1 MTSCDAIRQ
10 RLSEDRVAAA
20 ELHAEIRHHLETCAP
35 CTSFLAQL
43 QAVDSA
49 LEELPSHDASD
60 ALVADTL
67 RAVRQAVGKDPAPA
81 RPSTTR
87 HYLAGG
93 LAAAVVIAASL
104 GLMMNYL
111 GVSSDRMQVAD
122 AELEEARDGL
132 DRAKDQVATGPA
144 AEKAPALSQRASES
158 PTSQTGAP
166 SDSLDEALRAARGMR
181 ESFGDDSQEP
191 FETARLEQ
199 KKRETGELRPR
210 ELGQTR
216 ATERS
221 YSNKGWEQ
229 DPDRGS
235 ERELDIIAQL
245 TEPPR
250 HGDRDGRRAQDRFGD
265 ELAKEGR
272 VVLDRQVTAT
282 TLVPGAKTKP
292 DAQYRYGIEAEAEPT
307 QSFAKRSNEE
317 SLVRGAGAPA
327 EQRDLSVTGQIAGNL
342 RADAPA
348 PIEGADLEAAE
359 SRPPSVDPASVDP
372 ASVDKK
378 NRPAKV
384 QDTRRAG
391 ADPDMAGEA
400 GASTLFSESATAP
413 VGGTLVFDGNGRR
426 NLAFQVNPNRARLLA
441 TNFLQRAQALKNLSF
456 QEPAGYWANSYIPGD
471 PAMRLLQARLR
482 AWDRGALGQD
492 LRLER
497 AVRQVV
503 QPFDAPRDAAL
514 AVYLHADAPAI
525 EGPTRLRIQ
534 IGLKGAERQGGHRP
548 AMNIGLV
555 VDLRNITDA
564 NTGVR
569 IRALIAALN
578 RVRQPEDR
586 FSLTVAGPDG
596 GLLVPPEQFRHGP
609 LRVAMDRLFGASR
622 DTASAIV
629 DLQQALVTAME
640 SVRQGDDPSAIL
652 GSSLV
657 LLVTGS
663 SLADE
668 LAALER
674 IAHENAVSG
683 VPLSVV
689 SLAARDDLAHI
700 DRLVAAGQG
709 NRRVLDSAQG
719 ADALVDRELHAASR
733 AVARALRLRIRLAP
747 GVKLVDVLGSWKLG
761 EPQAQRVREAEQSID
776 KRLAR
781 NLGIQADRGED
792 EEGIQIVIPSFY
804 AGDTHVVLLDVI
816 AENPGA
822 IADVTLRYKDVV
834 YLRNGVARASLT
846 VGGSQRASG
855 PLERNVLKN
864 LVAWEFARQT
874 RQVGRSLAAGD
885 PQQAR
890 SQLATL
896 RELIHGLRL
905 EVAGWSGDPDL
916 AADETMLGEYL
927 TLLDSSAIGDVAQRR
942 YLADSLRYA
951 AFRKLQSAA
960 R

>member
-10 RLSEDRVAAA
+10 RLAEDGVEAA
-20 ELHAEIRHHLETCAP
+20 ELEAEIRHHLEACAP
-35 CTSFLAQL
+35 CTNFLAQL

-49 LEELPSHDASD
+49 LEGLPSHDASD

-67 RAVRQAVGKDPAPA
+67 RAVRQDAGRAVRQDAGQDPAPA

-87 HYLAGG
+87 RYLAGG

-122 AELEEARDGL
+122 AEFEEARDDLG
-132 DRAKDQVATGPA
+132 RAKNQVATGPA
-144 AEKAPALSQRASES
+144 AEKAPAPSQRGGEW
-158 PTSQTGAP
+158 PTSRAGAP
-166 SDSLDEALRAARGMR
+166 SDSLDEASSVARGRR
-181 ESFGDDSQEP
+181 ESFGDDSQVS
-191 FETARLEQ
+191 FEIARLEQ
-199 KKRETGELRPR
+199 KTRETGEDRSR

-216 ATERS
+216 ATERGF
-221 YSNKGWEQ
+221 SNKGRER
-229 DPDRGS
+229 DPDQGP
-235 ERELDIIAQL
+235 ERELDIIARL

-250 HGDRDGRRAQDRFGD
+250 HGDRDGRRAQDRLGD
-265 ELAKEGR
+265 ELVKQGR
-272 VVLDRQVTAT
+272 ADLYRQVIRKKI
-282 TLVPGAKTKP
+282 LVPGAKTKP
-292 DAQYRYGIEAEAEPT
+292 DDQYRYGLKAEAESEPP
-307 QSFAKRSNEE
+307 QYVAERSNEE
-317 SLVRGAGAPA
+317 TLVRGAGAPA
-327 EQRDLSVTGQIAGNL
+327 
-342 RADAPA
+342 
-348 PIEGADLEAAE
+348 PIEGTDVEVAE
-359 SRPPSVDPASVDP
+359 SRPSSVDPAPVDP
-372 ASVDKK
+372 ASADKK

-391 ADPDMAGEA
+391 ADSDTAGEA
-400 GASTLFSESATAP
+400 GTATLSSESATTP

-426 NLAFQVNPNRARLLA
+426 NLALPVDPNRARLLA
-441 TNFLQRAQALKNLSF
+441 TNFLQRAQALENLSF
-456 QEPAGYWANSYIPGD
+456 QEPTGYWSNSYIPGD

-497 AVRQVV
+497 AVRRVV

-534 IGLKGAERQGGHRP
+534 VGLKGAERQGGHRP

-555 VDLRNITDA
+555 VDLRGITDA
-564 NTGVR
+564 NTGAR

-622 DTASAIV
+622 DTGSTLV
-629 DLQQALVTAME
+629 DLQQALVTATE
-640 SVRQGDDPSAIL
+640 SVRQGNDPGAVL

-683 VPLSVV
+683 VPLSVI
-689 SLAARDDLAHI
+689 SLVARDDLAHI

-747 GVKLVDVLGSWKLG
+747 GVKLVDVLGSRRLG

-776 KRLAR
+776 QRLAR

-834 YLRNGVARASLT
+834 YLRNGVARANLT
-846 VGGSQRASG
+846 VGGSRRVSG

-916 AADETMLGEYL
+916 TADETMLGEYL
-927 TLLDSSAIGDVAQRR
+927 ALLDSPAIRHVAQRR

>member
-10 RLSEDRVAAA
+10 RLAEDGVEAA
-20 ELHAEIRHHLETCAP
+20 ELHADIRRHLEVCTP
-35 CTSFLAQL
+35 CTTFLAQMRAL
-43 QAVDSA
+43 DSA
-49 LEELPSHDASD
+49 LDELPSHDASD
-60 ALVADTL
+60 DLVADTL
-67 RAVRQAVGKDPAPA
+67 RAVRQAAGEDPAPA

-93 LAAAVVIAASL
+93 LAASVVIAASL

-111 GVSSDRMQVAD
+111 DTSSQRMQVAD
-122 AELEEARDGL
+122 AELEGARDGL
-132 DRAKDQVATGPA
+132 GPAKDQVAMGPV
-144 AEKAPALSQRASES
+144 AERALTPSHRGSEL
-158 PTSQTGAP
+158 PTSRTGAP
-166 SDSLDEALRAARGMR
+166 SDDLDEALKVARGR
-181 ESFGDDSQEP
+181 HESFGDDSRQTL
-191 FETARLEQ
+191 ETARLEQ
-199 KKRETGELRPR
+199 TKHETGELRSR
-210 ELGQTR
+210 ELGQTS

-221 YSNKGWEQ
+221 FSNKGWERDADQ
-229 DPDRGS
+229 GR

-245 TEPPR
+245 TEQPR
-250 HGDRDGRRAQDRFGD
+250 HGDRDGRRAQDRLGG

-272 VVLDRQVTAT
+272 VDFYRQAT
-282 TLVPGAKTKP
+282 PETPVPGAKTKP
-292 DAQYRYGIEAEAEPT
+292 DGQYRYGLEAESEPPRYL
-307 QSFAKRSNEE
+307 AKRSNEE
-317 SLVRGAGAPA
+317 SLGQGAGAPV
-327 EQRDLSVTGQIAGNL
+327 EQQDLSVTGQIADNL
-342 RADAPA
+342 RGDAPA
-348 PIEGADLEAAE
+348 PIEGAEVEAVE
-359 SRPPSVDPASVDP
+359 SRP

-378 NRPAKV
+378 NRSAKA
-384 QDTRRAG
+384 QDTRRLG
-391 ADPDMAGEA
+391 ADPDTAAEA
-400 GASTLFSESATAP
+400 GASTLSSESATAP
-413 VGGTLVFDGNGRR
+413 VGGAFDFDDNGRQ
-426 NLAFQVNPNRARLLA
+426 NLALPVNPDRARSLA
-441 TNFLQRAQALKNLSF
+441 TNFLERAQALENLSF
-456 QEPAGYWANSYIPGD
+456 QEPTGYWSNTYIPGD

-492 LRLER
+492 LRLEQ
-497 AVRQVV
+497 AARQVV

-525 EGPTRLRIQ
+525 EGPTRLRVQ
-534 IGLKGAERQGGHRP
+534 VGVKGAERQGGHRP

-555 VDLRNITDA
+555 VDLRSTTDA
-564 NTGVR
+564 NTGAR
-569 IRALIAALN
+569 IRALITALN

-596 GLLVPPEQFRHGP
+596 GLLVPPERFRHGP
-609 LRVAMDRLFGASR
+609 LRLAMDRLFGSSR
-622 DTASAIV
+622 DTASARV
-629 DLQQALVTAME
+629 DLQQALVTATE
-640 SVRQGDDPSAIL
+640 SVRQGDDPSAVL

-657 LLVTGS
+657 LLVTGA

-668 LAALER
+668 LTALER
-674 IAHENAVSG
+674 IAHENAVGG

-689 SLAARDDLAHI
+689 SLAGRDDLTHI

-709 NRRVLDSAQG
+709 NRRVLDTARA

-747 GVKLVDVLGSWKLG
+747 GVELVDVLGSRRLG
-761 EPQAQRVREAEQSID
+761 EPRAQRVREAEQAID

-781 NLGIQADRGED
+781 NLGIEADRGED

-822 IADVTLRYKDVV
+822 IADVTVRYKDVV

-846 VGGSQRASG
+846 LGGSRRVSG

-874 RQVGRSLAAGD
+874 RQVGRSLAGGE
-885 PQQAR
+885 PQRAR
-890 SQLATL
+890 SQLAAL

-916 AADETMLGEYL
+916 AADESMLGEYL
-927 TLLDSSAIGDVAQRR
+927 AVLGSPAIGDVAQRR